1 MCRSYPT
8 SMSSMTRWKRLL
20 TRRQNSQVHP
30 STLSVRTLSQSC
42 ATQWWISTSG
52 SKGRWDTSTI
62 FIYCFCSIVFCLL
75 WCWWDDV
82 SCQDVTD
89 HHGDEDGGEGTSS
102 QQEVSKTFRALLSP
116 AEYWILKSHNFPV
129 FFLPVLELLRS
140 FSLTDNLFCVLSAP
154 KELTFWPPSNPKH
167 TARRQRCVFMLCL
180 LFLFNTYVT
189 NCLAYDFRLLNPKI
203 VVDLCLSGHKVTAT
217 SSGSGGCR

>member
-89 HHGDEDGGEGTSS
+89 HDGDEDGGEGRSS

-116 AEYWILKSHNFPV
+116 AEYWILKSHDFPV
-129 FFLPVLELLRS
+129 FFFTCFRIAQKFFTDWLTTSFVSLVLQKSWPSGLHQIQSIRPGVRGVCS
-140 FSLTDNLFCVLSAP
+140 CFVFYFCSTHIDKLFGIW
-154 KELTFWPPSNPKH
+154 FPPFESEN
-167 TARRQRCVFMLCL
+167 RCRFVS
-180 LFLFNTYVT
+180 VRPQSHG
-189 NCLAYDFRLLNPKI
+189 DI
-203 VVDLCLSGHKVTAT
+203 V
-217 SSGSGGCR
+217 R